1 MLVTTSLG
9 SRSIPLHC
17 KRDYPVPAPTWTDV
31 GSSCAMGTRFNSFY
45 HDEMHPFVDAMVG
58 TLSESFARSRRP
70 PMTGFLYRK
79 QDESY
84 KLDIDVMKHTAK
96 QLLDDRRKHPTDK
109 KDLLNAMI
117 NNVDS
122 KTGQKL
128 GDDSIINNM
137 ITFLIA
143 GKINTS
149 KV

>member
-1 MLVTTSLG
+1 
-9 SRSIPLHC
+9 
-17 KRDYPVPAPTWTDV
+17 
-31 GSSCAMGTRFNSFY
+31 MGTRFNSFY
-45 HDEMHPFVDAMVG
+45 HDDMHPFVDAMVG

-79 QDESY
+79 QDEHY
-84 KLDIDVMKHTAK
+84 KLDIDVMKDTAK
-96 QLLDDRRKHPTDK
+96 QLLDDRRKHPSDK
-109 KDLLNAMI
+109 KDLLNAVI

-143 GKINTS
+143 GKVMTYHS
-149 KV
+149 HLGG